1 MFNIKNKSIKYIV
14 QAAVIAGIYAA
25 ITIALSPLSYG
36 PIQIRA
42 SEALT
47 VLPALTPAGIPGLFI
62 GCIISNILS
71 PYGLLDLICGSLATL
86 IAAFFSCRLREKP
99 LLVPLPPIIANGLI
113 IGIMLK
119 YAYGVPFP
127 LPLCILSVAAG
138 EMIAC
143 YAIGY
148 PLYKVLKNNWKDR

>member
-1 MFNIKNKSIKYIV
+1 MFNIKNKSINYIV
-14 QAAVIAGIYAA
+14 QAALIAGIYAV

-36 PIQIRA
+36 PVQIRA

-71 PYGLLDLICGSLATL
+71 PYGLPDLICGSFATL
-86 IAAFFSCRLREKP
+86 IAAFFSFRLRKKP

-119 YAYGVPFP
+119 YAYGVP
-127 LPLCILSVAAG
+127 LSLILCILSVAVG
-138 EMIAC
+138 ETLAC
-143 YAIGY
+143 YVIGY
-148 PLYKVLKNNWKDR
+148 PLYKVLKKNWKDR